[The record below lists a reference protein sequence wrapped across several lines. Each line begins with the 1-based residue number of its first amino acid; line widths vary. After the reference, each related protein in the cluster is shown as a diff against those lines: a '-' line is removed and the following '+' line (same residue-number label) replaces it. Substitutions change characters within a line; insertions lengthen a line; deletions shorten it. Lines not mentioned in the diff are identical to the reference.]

1 MKYEYQG
8 SSKMSVQG
16 QTVFKKGDT
25 VEVTGQFTHTLFKST
40 NGTKEK
46 KTEPKKETKGDN

>member
-8 SSKMSVQG
+8 SSKMSVEN

-25 VEVTGQFTHTLFKST
+25 VEVKGKFNHFLFKSVD
-40 NGTKEK
+40 GKPEKKEK
-46 KTEPKKETKGDN
+46 KESKGGN